1 MAFNYVAFE
10 ELKSQIENTV
20 KDWAGKYNF
29 DDQKI
34 INYFQTVTD
43 TDAPFPIDNIFPKSI
58 GNKPDKA
65 RKTEIGIL
73 LLTLFRLEKLNDPT
87 RREIILNGI
96 CFFVRNNISDDCKRA
111 STPFYTPKERNS
123 TLYTA
128 LNTSLCLDK
137 ENPDATETQY
147 KEMSKSLYYFWRDHS
162 DIFDRAFN
170 SEGIAKGL
178 MEKLKGFCVLHNR
191 DLLAPMTDLRA
202 DLSLFSNNFY
212 KKPCISEPIN
222 TITVS
227 SC

>member
-29 DDQKI
+29 DDKKI

-43 TDAPFPIDNIFPKSI
+43 TDTDINAAFSLDNVFPKSAAS
-58 GNKPDKA
+58 NYDKA
-65 RKTEIGIL
+65 RKIEIGIL
-73 LLTLFRLEKLNDPT
+73 LLTLFQLEKLDDPT
-87 RREIILNGI
+87 QREIILNAI
-96 CFFVRNNISDDCKRA
+96 CFFVRNSVTSDCKRA
-111 STPFYTPKERNS
+111 SFFIYTPKEQNS

-128 LNTSLCLDK
+128 LNTSLRLDK
-137 ENPDATETQY
+137 ENPDATEAQY
-147 KEMSKSLYYFWRDHS
+147 KEMSKSLYYFWRNSS

-170 SEGIAKGL
+170 SEGIAKSL
-178 MEKLKGFCVLHNR
+178 MGKLKGFCMQYNR
-191 DLLAPMTDLRA
+191 DVLASDLC
-202 DLSLFSNNFY
+202 LFNNNFY
-212 KKPCISEPIN
+212 KKPCISEPMN